1 MEMKIGQKFHAVD
14 RLGLESEFILE
25 WVEDGVF

>member
-25 WVEDGVF
+25 GVEDA